1 MKRGRNEK
9 GSEVERKEKKNRE
22 REGIHRKTREIS
34 GRSKGHIN
42 RLPFSLPLNKPTL
55 WKIEIRSLNHLGP
68 FSKVCNFYDRSPP

>member
-34 GRSKGHIN
+34 GRN
-42 RLPFSLPLNKPTL
+42 RYMYQWTTFSLLTDTL
-55 WKIEIRSLNHLGP
+55 
-68 FSKVCNFYDRSPP
+68 SKELKFEA